1 MTRLEATLDDIV
13 GKLRG
18 NGFPNEQ
25 AIKQG
30 VVLPVLRDLNW
41 NIYDTDIVWPEYK
54 VPSSQRVD
62 FALCHPAKKPQV
74 FIEVKQPGA
83 AKGGLEQVFNYAY
96 LTTVEYA
103 VLTDGRTWRFYL
115 PRDKGD
121 LEERCVYM
129 LDLLQRST
137 GESADALQRYLER
150 NGVVSGE
157 IHRVASKDLKSRRN
171 RANIR
176 KTWNSLIDKH
186 ERSLIDLLA
195 DSTQAETGD
204 RPEVADIIGFLAS
217 LRQQSSASLALP
229 RGLETNTAE
238 RPPAG
243 ADTPDVMTP
252 RDDTPTPVEAATPAT
267 KKRLG
272 RPSQWDG
279 RIIRSTCA
287 ENPRRRGSKG
297 WHAHN
302 FIMEHPN
309 GVSYED
315 YRAAEHTSDHL
326 AWDLKRGWI
335 AVEKKDRSSPL
346 GRETNAPVPP
356 TTDTRSIVNVT
367 IPRRGTLRI
376 LGEEIAYKNA
386 MDAVLIILKHL
397 HERDRNF
404 LLNFYRHPRNK
415 GRSRRHVA
423 KKTEELYEKKPDLR
437 KYNAQIDDGWLLAT
451 NQNKQ
456 GKKAVLQIA
465 VEVTGL
471 TLGRDIVVDL

>member
-13 GKLRG
+13 GKLRE
-18 NGFPNEQ
+18 NHFPNEQ
-25 AIKQG
+25 SVSQG
-30 VVLPVLRDLNW
+30 VVVRVLRDLDW
-41 NIYDTDIVWPEYK
+41 PDHDTQVVWPEY
-54 VPSSQRVD
+54 STGEGRVD
-62 FALCHPAKKPQV
+62 YALCHPSGKPRI
-74 FIEVKQPGA
+74 FIEVKQPGGA
-83 AKGGLEQVFNYAY
+83 RRGVKQAL
-96 LTTVEYA
+96 EYA
-103 VLTDGRTWRFYL
+103 FHTGVQFLVLTDGTTWRFYL
-115 PRDKGD
+115 PMKEGVHY
-121 LEERCVYM
+121 EERLVFV
-129 LDLLQRST
+129 LDLLERPREQ
-137 GESADALQRYLER
+137 SADTLRRYLER
-150 NGVVSGE
+150 SRVISGDA
-157 IHRVASKDLKSRRN
+157 IRVAEDEYNSQRN

-176 KTWNSLIDKH
+176 TVWNDLVDKH
-186 ERSLIDLLA
+186 EKSLIDLLA
-195 DSTQAETGD
+195 DSVEAKGEN
-204 RPEVADIIGFLAS
+204 RPEDSDVIAFLAS
-217 LRQQSSASLALP
+217 LRQQSSASLAPP
-229 RGLETNTAE
+229 RDHGTNTAE

-243 ADTPDVMTP
+243 AETPDVTTR
-252 RDDTPTPVEAATPAT
+252 RDAIRAPAEAATSAI
-267 KKRLG
+267 KRRG

-279 RIIRSTCA
+279 QIIRSTTGGA
-287 ENPRRRGSKG
+287 NPRRRGSKG

-315 YRAAEHTSDHL
+315 YRAAEHASNHL

-356 TTDTRSIVNVT
+356 TTDTKIANVT
-367 IPRRGTLRI
+367 IPRRGKLRI

-386 MDAVLIILKHL
+386 MDAVLIILKQL
-397 HERDRNF
+397 QERDRNF

-415 GRSRRHVA
+415 GTRRRHVA

-456 GKKAVLQIA
+456 GKKAILQIA